1 MTLLGCPRGLV
12 GLNFRRKM
20 WGRLWPLLFSFLT
33 VTAVPGPSL
42 RRPSRELDAT
52 PRLTISYEELS
63 QIRHFKG
70 QTQNYSTLLLE
81 EASERLLVGARGAL
95 FSLSARDIR
104 DRTHKE
110 IHWEASPEMQ
120 SKCHQKGKN
129 NQVCDLPVP
138 SSPFFLLNQG

>member
-1 MTLLGCPRGLV
+1 
-12 GLNFRRKM
+12 M